1 MFNEH
6 GGFNVSFEGETLLIV
21 LTGAWNVETAK
32 TYSDTVLN
40 TVEPVKGKFWGLI
53 SDLNEWELCTPECEL
68 LLVNLFRECR
78 SKGLRREAIVNINTA
93 SVKLDL
99 FHKYAKKYICEPSSD
114 GFKRGF
120 FKTATEAK
128 EWLAHEGFGVK

>member
-6 GGFNVSFEGETLLIV
+6 GGFNVSLDGETLLIV
-21 LTGAWNVETAK
+21 VTGAWNVETAK
-32 TYSDTVLN
+32 TYSELVHN
-40 TVEPVKGKFWGLI
+40 TIEPVKDKFWGLI

-68 LLVNLFRECR
+68 LLVKLFTECR
-78 SKGLRREAIVNINTA
+78 SKGLQREAIVNSNTS

-99 FHKYAKKYICEPSSD
+99 FNKHSNSYNCEVSPD

-120 FKTATEAK
+120 FKTTSEAK
-128 EWLAHEGFGVK
+128 EWLTSEGFGLK

>member
-6 GGFNVSFEGETLLIV
+6 GDFNVSLEGETLLIV
-21 LTGAWNVETAK
+21 VTGAWNVETAK
-32 TYSDTVLN
+32 TYTEKVLN
-40 TVEPVKGKFWGLI
+40 TIEPVKDKFWGLI

-68 LLVNLFRECR
+68 LLVKLFVECR
-78 SKGLRREAIVNINTA
+78 SKGLKREAIVNNNTA

-99 FHKYAKKYICEPSSD
+99 FHKHSKGYISETSSD

-120 FKTATEAK
+120 FETDTAAR
-128 EWLAHEGFGVK
+128 EWLKQEGYGLK